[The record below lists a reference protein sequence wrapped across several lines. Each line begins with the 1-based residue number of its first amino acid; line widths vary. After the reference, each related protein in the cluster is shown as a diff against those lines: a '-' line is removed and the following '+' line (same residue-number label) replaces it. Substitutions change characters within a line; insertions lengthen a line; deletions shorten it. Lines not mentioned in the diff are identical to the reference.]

1 MLRNLKDFSLPE
13 LEEKVL
19 AFWRANHVF
28 QLVTDARRGGP
39 PFVFFE
45 GPPTANGRPGIHH
58 VLSRSFKDAVN
69 RYQTM
74 RGRNVLRRAGWDTQ
88 GLAVEIEAEKKLGL
102 NSKKDIEAYGIARFN
117 DVCRKSVWQYRDDW
131 ERLTERMG
139 FWLDMEHPYITYEN
153 SYLES
158 LWWVLKEMHER
169 ELLYKGHKVVPHCP
183 RCGTALSSH
192 EVAQGYAETKDTSVY
207 IKFKVADRDNTYFV
221 SWTTTPWT
229 LPGNVALAVGENI
242 RYVESERGGERFIY
256 AKDSPFAK
264 EWGTAEKEFFGKEL
278 VGMRYEPLFD
288 IPALRSDASYKVY
301 PAGFVATDEGTG
313 IVHTAVMYGIDDY
326 ELGAQVGLPQ
336 HHTVNPDGTFTDD
349 VPELKGVFVKSAEA
363 EERITEHL
371 QKKGALIKTEPYVHE
386 YPFCWRCDTP
396 LLYYA
401 RDSWFIAVSKLRDE
415 LLRANEGINWVP
427 EHVKNGRFGEW
438 LLGAKDWAL
447 SRERYWGTPLP
458 VWECASCGA
467 HDVVGSLQ
475 ELSLRAGGVKNRY
488 VVMRHG
494 EAEHNVLNVMNG
506 SPANRDMYALTGS
519 GVDDVREAVR
529 RLREGGVVDVVVSS
543 DFRRARET
551 AGMIASAYGIPVTTD
566 ERLREVRF
574 GDFEGRPAAEYH
586 AHFSR
591 FSEKFEKRLP
601 GDGETLRDVARRI
614 ASFFSDME
622 RRYEGKRVVVVTHE
636 YPAWIFEAILSGSGE
651 EEAARAKE
659 NPPNGEAGGVMYGT
673 AECREIPALS
683 LPRNEYGF
691 ADLHR
696 PFIDDVV
703 LRCRC
708 GAPMRRVP
716 EVVDVWFDSG
726 AMPYAEWHYPFENGA
741 KIDEGEAFPADFI
754 TEAVDQT
761 RGWFYTLLAVSV
773 ALGRGAPYRNVIC
786 LGHVLDAHGR
796 KMSKSR
802 GNAVDPWEMARKHGI
817 DAVRWYL
824 YTVNAPGEP
833 KRFDESELQKFSRGV
848 MPLVYN
854 SFLFFETYHPAS
866 LKLRGARP
874 TSHIL
879 DRWIAARIRQL
890 TKRLIDSFEAYDVGG
905 AARAVGGFVDD
916 LSRWYIRRSRTR
928 FQHPKDDTELLG
940 ASSALGE
947 ALAALARLLAPFMP
961 FLAEGLHQSLRD
973 VYGNL
978 ELSVHLEGMPDS
990 EDIDEKLL
998 SAMAEV
1004 RRLAQLALALR
1015 EKAGIKVRQPLRE
1028 LRINP
1033 STDGQ
1038 ELKGKEEL
1046 LQILKDE
1053 VNVKTIVFDESI
1065 HEEAVLD
1072 TEVTHELKEEGVF
1085 RELTRCVQELRR
1097 DAGCKPKDVIAVA
1110 IHDGGEV
1117 KRIILAREEEF
1128 KAATGAKTLE
1138 WGGLTSFD
1146 AEKEMTI
1153 DGSPVVIRINKL

>member
-1 MLRNLKDFSLPE
+1 MLRDFKEFSLPE

-28 QLVTDARRGGP
+28 QLVTDARCQSADG
-39 PFVFFE
+39 FVFFE

-131 ERLTERMG
+131 EKLTERMG

-169 ELLYKGHKVVPHCP
+169 GLLYKGHKVVPYCP

-192 EVAQGYAETKDTSVY
+192 EVAQGYAEVEDKSVY
-207 IKFKVADRDNTYFV
+207 VKFKVIGQDRTYFL

-229 LPGNVALAVGENI
+229 LPGNVALAVGEDM
-242 RYVESERGGERFIY
+242 RYVEIERDGERLIL
-256 AKDSPFAK
+256 AK
-264 EWGTAEKEFFGKEL
+264 ESPLAKEFGSLGQEMDGRDL

-288 IPALRSDASYKVY
+288 IPALKSNASHRVY
-301 PAGFVATDEGTG
+301 PAGFVTTEEGTG
-313 IVHTAVMYGIDDY
+313 IVHTAVMYGVDDY

-349 VPELKGVFVKSAEA
+349 VPELRGLFVKSTDA
-363 EERITEHL
+363 EERIVMHL
-371 QKKGALIKTEPYVHE
+371 EKRNALFATKPYVHE

-401 RDSWFIAVSKLRDE
+401 RDSWFIAVSKLRSE
-415 LLRANEGINWVP
+415 LLRANEGVRWVP
-427 EHVKNGRFGEW
+427 AHVKDGRFGEW

-467 HDVVGSLQ
+467 HDVIGSLQ
-475 ELSLRAGGVKNRY
+475 ELSLRTGGVRNRY

-494 EAEHNVLNVMNG
+494 EAEHNILNVTNG
-506 SPANRDMYALTGS
+506 SPANRDLYALTGR

-529 RLREGGVVDVVVSS
+529 HLREGGVVDAVFSS

-551 AGMIASAYGIPVTTD
+551 AAMIASAHGVPVMTD
-566 ERLREVRF
+566 ERLREIRF
-574 GDFEGRPAAEYH
+574 GDFEGRPAEEYH
-586 AHFSR
+586 AYFAR
-591 FSEKFEKRLP
+591 FSEKFEKKLP

-614 ASFFSDME
+614 TSFFRDME
-622 RRYEGKRVVVVTHE
+622 KRYEGKRIVIVTHE
-636 YPAWIFEAILSGSGE
+636 YPAWIFEAVMRGWSE
-651 EEAARAKE
+651 EEAVRMK
-659 NPPNGEAGGVMYGT
+659 AGGVMYGT
-673 AECREIPALS
+673 AECREIPALA

-696 PFIDDVV
+696 PFIDDVE
-703 LRCRC
+703 LWCRC

-726 AMPYAEWHYPFENGA
+726 AMPYAQWHYPFANGA

-802 GNAVDPWEMARKHGI
+802 GNAVDPWEMARKHGM

-833 KRFDESELQKFSRGV
+833 KRFDENELQKFARGIA
-848 MPLVYN
+848 PLVYN
-854 SFLFFETYHPAS
+854 SFLFFETYRPS
-866 LKLRGARP
+866 GALAKRD
-874 TSHIL
+874 SRHVL
-879 DRWIAARIRQL
+879 DRWIAARTRETTQ
-890 TKRLIDSFEAYDVGG
+890 RVVDAFEAYDVSG
-905 AARAVGGFVDD
+905 AARAVGGLVDD

-928 FQHPKDDTELLG
+928 FQHPTDDAELFG
-940 ASSALGE
+940 ASGALGE
-947 ALAALARLLAPFMP
+947 ALIALARLLAPFMP

-973 VYGNL
+973 VYERL
-978 ELSVHLEGMPDS
+978 TLSVHLETLSKDR
-990 EDIDEKLL
+990 EIDEKLI
-998 SAMAEV
+998 ADMKEI
-1004 RRLAQLALALR
+1004 RRLAQLALAER
-1015 EKAGIKVRQPLRE
+1015 EKAGIKVRQPLKE

-1033 STDGQ
+1033 SADGQ
-1038 ELKGKEEL
+1038 ELKGQEEL

-1053 VNVKTIVFDESI
+1053 VNVKTIAFDNGLPGEVF
-1065 HEEAVLD
+1065 LD
-1072 TEVTHELKEEGVF
+1072 TEITHELKEEGIF
-1085 RELTRCVQELRR
+1085 RELARSVQELRR
-1097 DAGCKPKDVIAVA
+1097 NAGCRPGDVVAVA
-1110 IHDGGEV
+1110 VRDGEEI
-1117 KRIILAREEEF
+1117 RRTILAREEEF

-1138 WGGLTSFD
+1138 WGDLTSFD

-1153 DGSPVVIRINKL
+1153 EGSSVMIRINKL